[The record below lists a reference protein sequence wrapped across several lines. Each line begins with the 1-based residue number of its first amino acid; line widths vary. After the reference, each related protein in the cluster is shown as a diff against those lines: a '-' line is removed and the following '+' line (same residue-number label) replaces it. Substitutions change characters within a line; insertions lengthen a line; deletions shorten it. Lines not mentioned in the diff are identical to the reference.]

1 MLGTGQHACGFNF
14 LMASG
19 HFAAAF
25 NDIVGGCSRFL
36 LPAVA
41 GLSAC
46 VAARSGCCSS
56 WEPPD
61 RNEQCCWQ
69 PPREMLFLWLELA
82 SVKSA

>member
-19 HFAAAF
+19 HFTTAF

-46 VAARSGCCSS
+46 VAASSGCCSS

-61 RNEQCCWQ
+61 RNEQ
-69 PPREMLFLWLELA
+69 
-82 SVKSA
+82 SAAGSHPGRCFSCGWNLP